1 MTVTE
6 ISKQMNWEQSG
17 VSPQLQLLRQ
27 YYLVQQRRNGKEM
40 IYHLDDPQVMT
51 LIADVISHA
60 EQIVHN

>member
-6 ISKQMNWEQSG
+6 ISKQMNWAQSG
-17 VSPQLQLLRQ
+17 VSHQLQLLRQ
-27 YYLVQQRRNGKEM
+27 YNLVQQRRNGKEM